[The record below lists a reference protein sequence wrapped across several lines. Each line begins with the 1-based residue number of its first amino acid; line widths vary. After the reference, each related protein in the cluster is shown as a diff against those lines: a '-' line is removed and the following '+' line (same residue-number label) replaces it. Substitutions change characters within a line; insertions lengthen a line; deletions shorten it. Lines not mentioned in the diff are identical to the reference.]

1 MDAKQ
6 FIEHIAS
13 KGLLET
19 ELLDK
24 LLRQALQGEN
34 QWTPKQIIKF
44 LVEQS
49 YLPRFQAKTILT
61 EVLAERPAEPTAV
74 DESLEFATDANGDPI
89 DRDAKIAGFTR
100 GARNRRV
107 L

>member
-24 LLRQALQGEN
+24 LRRQALQGEN

-44 LVEQS
+44 LVEQ
-49 YLPRFQAKTILT
+49 LEEIL
-61 EVLAERPAEPTAV
+61 
-74 DESLEFATDANGDPI
+74 I
-89 DRDAKIAGFTR
+89 
-100 GARNRRV
+100 
-107 L
+107 